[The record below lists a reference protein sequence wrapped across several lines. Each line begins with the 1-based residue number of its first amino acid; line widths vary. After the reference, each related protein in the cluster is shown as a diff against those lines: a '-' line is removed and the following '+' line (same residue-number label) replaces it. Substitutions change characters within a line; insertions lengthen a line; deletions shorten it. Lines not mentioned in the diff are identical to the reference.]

1 MTNRGLS
8 DRRDFLQM
16 FGLGVA
22 GFALSNGGLRAAP
35 SKPLR
40 GLFPIGFTP
49 FTPDNKIDLEGLA
62 AQVKFCNRG
71 GVHGLM
77 WPQNASGWTNLSDQE
92 RLDGN
97 EAILAA
103 GKGGK
108 TALVIGVQSADPEAV
123 SRYAKQAEKLGA
135 DGLISLPPPS
145 VSDEKAVLA
154 YYQQVGGLTG
164 LPLFAQAVGTMSVD
178 LLVEM
183 FKTIPTLRYVKDEA
197 GNPLERIS
205 ELRKR
210 TDDQLKI
217 FSGAGAAT
225 MISEMERGFSGACPY
240 TDLADVFATA
250 FDLWHKGQKRE
261 AFDMFGRIQAFASI
275 TPISSVDIMIARG
288 VFKPG
293 TKLRTAQAAG
303 GPEGGRGGGRGRG
316 GKSLSIEEI
325 RQELDAYLKPYL
337 KA

>member
-22 GFALSNGGLRAAP
+22 GFALSNSGLRAAP

-108 TALVIGVQSADPEAV
+108 TALVLGVQSADPEAV
-123 SRYAKQAEKLGA
+123 SRYARQA
-135 DGLISLPPPS
+135 
-145 VSDEKAVLA
+145 
-154 YYQQVGGLTG
+154 
-164 LPLFAQAVGTMSVD
+164 
-178 LLVEM
+178 
-183 FKTIPTLRYVKDEA
+183 
-197 GNPLERIS
+197 
-205 ELRKR
+205 
-210 TDDQLKI
+210 
-217 FSGAGAAT
+217 
-225 MISEMERGFSGACPY
+225 
-240 TDLADVFATA
+240 
-250 FDLWHKGQKRE
+250 
-261 AFDMFGRIQAFASI
+261 
-275 TPISSVDIMIARG
+275 
-288 VFKPG
+288 
-293 TKLRTAQAAG
+293 
-303 GPEGGRGGGRGRG
+303 
-316 GKSLSIEEI
+316 
-325 RQELDAYLKPYL
+325 
-337 KA
+337 

>member
-1 MTNRGLS
+1 MLGFGAAGLAMS
-8 DRRDFLQM
+8 KS
-16 FGLGVA
+16 A
-22 GFALSNGGLRAAP
+22 LRAAP
-35 SKPLR
+35 AKPLR

-49 FTPDNKIDLEGLA
+49 FTPENKIDLEGLA

-97 EAILAA
+97 EAMLSA

-108 TALVIGVQSADPEAV
+108 TALVIGVQSADPDAV

-135 DGLISLPPPS
+135 DGIISLPPPS
-145 VSDEKAVLA
+145 VSDEKEILT
-154 YYQQVGGLTG
+154 YYQKVGELTG
-164 LPLFAQAVGTMSVD
+164 LPLFAQAVGNMSVD

-197 GNPLERIS
+197 GNPLDRIS

-210 TDDQLKI
+210 TDDQLKV

-240 TDLADVFATA
+240 TDLADVFAAA
-250 FDLWHKGQKRE
+250 FDLWHKGQKHE

-293 TKLRTAQAAG
+293 TKLRVASG
-303 GPEGGRGGGRGRG
+303 GAGGGRGRG
-316 GKSLSIEEI
+316 ARSLSIEEI

>member
-1 MTNRGLS
+1 MTNCIGTS
-8 DRRDFLQM
+8 GRRAFLQM
-16 FGLGVA
+16 LGLGAA
-22 GFALSNGGLRAAP
+22 GLTLANHRLPGAAA
-35 SKPLR
+35 KPLR

-49 FTPDNKIDLEGLA
+49 FTPDNQIDLEGLA

-92 RLDGN
+92 RLDGT
-97 EAILAA
+97 EAILSA

-123 SRYAKQAEKLGA
+123 SRYARQAEKLGA
-135 DGLISLPPPS
+135 DGIISLPPPA
-145 VSDEKAVLA
+145 VADEKALLA
-154 YYQQVGGLTG
+154 YYRQVGSLTG

-205 ELRKR
+205 DLRRR
-210 TDDQLKI
+210 TDDRLRV
-217 FSGAGAAT
+217 FSGGGAAT
-225 MISEMERGFSGACPY
+225 MIAEMERGFSGACPY

-250 FDLWHKGQKRE
+250 FDLWHQGQKRE
-261 AFDMFGRIQAFASI
+261 AFDMFGRVQAFASI
-275 TPISSVDIMIARG
+275 TPINSVDIMIARG

-293 TKLRTAQAAG
+293 TRLRTAQAAG
-303 GPEGGRGGGRGRG
+303 AEGRGGGRGRG
-316 GKSLSIEEI
+316 GLQLSIEEI